1 MARRLVIISLFDVSA
16 SFVGSASTE
25 GSCFTACRACSV
37 MSNDQTRE
45 HEEISIKNRA
55 LVNKAYLK
63 RSLTFNS
70 VYNQRRYNKK
80 CTICQLFEKWGPKL
94 VWIDQFHYWC
104 RVLMEV
110 REQHRL
116 HWSHCLLWCRQCR
129 ATVDNHALTKK
140 SYIHSDLRD
149 RNIVFCLGHHNSY

>member
-1 MARRLVIISLFDVSA
+1 MICCTLHIATTVTAIAICSKRSRRAAREMARRLVIISLFDVSA
-16 SFVGSASTE
+16 SFVGSASME

-37 MSNDQTRE
+37 MSSE

-70 VYNQRRYNKK
+70 VYDQRRYNKK

-94 VWIDQFHYWC
+94 VWINQVHY
-104 RVLMEV
+104 
-110 REQHRL
+110 
-116 HWSHCLLWCRQCR
+116 
-129 ATVDNHALTKK
+129 
-140 SYIHSDLRD
+140 
-149 RNIVFCLGHHNSY
+149 